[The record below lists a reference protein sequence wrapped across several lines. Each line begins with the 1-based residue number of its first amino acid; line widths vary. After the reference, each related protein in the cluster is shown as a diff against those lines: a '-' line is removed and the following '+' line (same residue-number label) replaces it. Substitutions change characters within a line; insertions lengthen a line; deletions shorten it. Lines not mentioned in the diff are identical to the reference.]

1 MVKKTGLGKGLEA
14 LIPGSWDR
22 PTHDPKVSGEL
33 VSLIP
38 VGKIKPN
45 PHQPRSNF
53 DPATLEDLAAS
64 IREHGIISP
73 LIVVS
78 SAIPDQ
84 YTLIAGERRLRA
96 AKLAGLAEVPAIV
109 RSSTEQEQLELAIIE
124 NVQREDLNPLERAQ
138 AYQALLDEFA
148 LTHEEIAKQVGKNR
162 VTVTN
167 SLRLLNLPE
176 TIQKGISEKRIT
188 EGHAR
193 ALLGLSNPKAME
205 HAYELIQKLG
215 LNVRQAEQLVTKL
228 NGTPI
233 PQKPKPV
240 PNAVDKDLENQLRRH
255 FNTKVSLQKGPKGG
269 NLTIYFFSDEELNN
283 ILDLLD
289 FHG

>member
-14 LIPGSWDR
+14 QSQASWDK
-22 PTHDPKVSGEL
+22 PTPGPQRSGEL

-38 VGKIKPN
+38 VGKINPN

-53 DPATLEDLAAS
+53 DPTTLEDLAAS

-78 SAIPDQ
+78 LPNSDQ

-96 AKLAGLAEVPAIV
+96 AKLAGLAEVPAII
-109 RSSTEQEQLELAIIE
+109 RSSTELEQLELAIIE

-138 AYQALLDEFA
+138 AYQALLDEFS
-148 LTHEEIAKQVGKNR
+148 LTHEEISKRVGKSR

-176 TIQKGISEKRIT
+176 SIQKGISEKRLT

-193 ALLGLSNPKAME
+193 ALLALSNPKAME
-205 HAYELIQKLG
+205 QAFELIQKW
-215 LNVRQAEQLVTKL
+215 A
-228 NGTPI
+228 
-233 PQKPKPV
+233 
-240 PNAVDKDLENQLRRH
+240 
-255 FNTKVSLQKGPKGG
+255 
-269 NLTIYFFSDEELNN
+269 
-283 ILDLLD
+283 
-289 FHG
+289 